1 MARTIPY
8 DFILDYLPR
17 DVVVKQTFGMY
28 YIYLDKKIV
37 LLLRKLSKNLNLN
50 GIWIATMKEYH
61 ESLKLDIPAIAGF
74 VLDNG
79 EMHDS
84 GWQMIREDDDDFEA
98 SAIRVCELISHRDK
112 RIGKETNKGISL

>member
-17 DVVVKQTFGMY
+17 DVIVKQTFGMY

-37 LLLRKLSKNLNLN
+37 LILRKLSKNLNFN
-50 GIWIATMKEYH
+50 GIWIATTKEHH

>member
-17 DVVVKQTFGMY
+17 NVIVKQTFGMY

-37 LLLRKLSKNLNLN
+37 LILRKLSKNLNFN
-50 GIWIATMKEYH
+50 GIWIATTKEHH

>member
-37 LLLRKLSKNLNLN
+37 LILRKLSKNLNLN
-50 GIWIATMKEYH
+50 GIWIATTKEHH
-61 ESLKLDIPAIAGF
+61 ESLKLDIPAITGF

>member
-1 MARTIPY
+1 
-8 DFILDYLPR
+8 
-17 DVVVKQTFGMY
+17 MY

-37 LLLRKLSKNLNLN
+37 LILRKLSKNLNFN
-50 GIWIATMKEYH
+50 GIWIATTKEHH